1 MRVETGTW
9 NGDMDTPAD
18 RAEVP
23 NASLLQRTLDAA
35 ARDAQTVTPGGRT
48 LGTLIEGVSLR
59 DAPTHVDERGS
70 VVELYDPRWAW
81 HPAPMVFAHCFT
93 IRPGFVKGWGLHK
106 THEDRY
112 FILQGEMALVL
123 FDPRPDSSTCGQVC
137 KIVMSELNRQLVNIP
152 KFVWHA
158 EENVGARDV
167 LVIDF
172 PTEPYDHANP
182 DKYRLPLDTPL
193 IPYSFGSAR
202 GW

>member
-1 MRVETGTW
+1 
-9 NGDMDTPAD
+9 MDSPVDGSAA
-18 RAEVP
+18 R
-23 NASLLQRTLDAA
+23 NASLLEQTLDAA
-35 ARDAQTVTPGGRT
+35 TRDAQTVSPSGKIVK
-48 LGTLIEGVSLR
+48 TLIEGVSIR
-59 DAPTHVDERGS
+59 QVPTHVDERGS
-70 VVELYDPRWAW
+70 VVELYDPRWGW

-112 FILQGEMALVL
+112 FILQGEIALVL

-137 KIVMSELNRQLVNIP
+137 KIVMSELNRQLINIP

-158 EENVGARDV
+158 EENIGGRDAV
-167 LVIDF
+167 VIDF
-172 PTEPYDHANP
+172 PTEPYNHANP